1 VRTLVGEREWGEKML
16 FGGQSQRRDK
26 TERGGK
32 KIVTSLIEEVRGAR
46 SRTQRERER
55 DERERGGKRI
65 SVF

>member
-1 VRTLVGEREWGEKML
+1 VRESGGKRCCSADKVREGTR
-16 FGGQSQRRDK
+16 QSG
-26 TERGGK
+26 GGK

-46 SRTQRERER
+46 SRTERERER